1 VARAGLSWWW
11 DSLPDDLTQPLGEPL
26 QSDTEADVAIVGAG
40 FTGLWTAYYLTELNP
55 HLSIVI
61 IDAAWAGFGAS
72 GRNGG
77 WASALF
83 PASLDAIA
91 RRSSAAGAIALTR
104 ALQDTVV
111 HLGAVADAEGWDIHY
126 QRGGTVQVARNP
138 AHVARLQAEVA
149 HSREWGLDDSDLTW
163 LSADQAREVIG
174 ASNVLG
180 ATYTPHCA
188 AIHPARLVRLLAQAV
203 VSRGV
208 RLHEGTVATSI
219 EPRTVRTP
227 YGIVRARYVVRATEG
242 YTRSLRG
249 QRRALAPI
257 YSLMIATE
265 PLPSDLLDSI
275 GLSQRATF
283 TDGRH
288 LIIYGQRTADGRIAF
303 GGRGAPYHFG
313 SRVDPRDDVN
323 DRIHDA
329 LIRTLGELLPAL
341 RDVPITHRWGGPL
354 GVPRD
359 WMSSVGLD
367 QKTGLAWSSGYV
379 GDGVA
384 ASNLGARTLAHLIT
398 GQDSPLTRLPWVNH
412 PSPTWEVEP
421 LRWLGA
427 NAGLAVMSSADGV
440 EGRTGRPARRAE
452 VFGRLLGH

>member
-1 VARAGLSWWW
+1 
-11 DSLPDDLTQPLGEPL
+11 
-26 QSDTEADVAIVGAG
+26 
-40 FTGLWTAYYLTELNP
+40 
-55 HLSIVI
+55 
-61 IDAAWAGFGAS
+61 
-72 GRNGG
+72 
-77 WASALF
+77 
-83 PASLDAIA
+83 
-91 RRSSAAGAIALTR
+91 
-104 ALQDTVV
+104 
-111 HLGAVADAEGWDIHY
+111 
-126 QRGGTVQVARNP
+126 
-138 AHVARLQAEVA
+138 
-149 HSREWGLDDSDLTW
+149 
-163 LSADQAREVIG
+163 
-174 ASNVLG
+174 
-180 ATYTPHCA
+180 
-188 AIHPARLVRLLAQAV
+188 
-203 VSRGV
+203 
-208 RLHEGTVATSI
+208 
-219 EPRTVRTP
+219 
-227 YGIVRARYVVRATEG
+227 
-242 YTRSLRG
+242 
-249 QRRALAPI
+249 
-257 YSLMIATE
+257 M
-265 PLPSDLLDSI
+265 
-275 GLSQRATF
+275 
-283 TDGRH
+283 
-288 LIIYGQRTADGRIAF
+288 
-303 GGRGAPYHFG
+303 
-313 SRVDPRDDVN
+313 N

>member
-1 VARAGLSWWW
+1 MARAGLSWWW

-61 IDAAWAGFGAS
+61 VDAAWAGFGAS

-83 PASLDAIA
+83 PASLDAVA

-111 HLGAVADAEGWDIHY
+111 HLGTVADAEGWDIHY

-138 AHVARLQAEVA
+138 AQVARLQAEVA

-163 LSADQAREVIG
+163 LSADRARDVIG
-174 ASNVLG
+174 ASDVLG

-203 VSRGV
+203 VNRGV
-208 RLHEGTVATSI
+208 RLYEGTPATSI
-219 EPRTVRTP
+219 APGIIHTPRAA
-227 YGIVRARYVVRATEG
+227 VRARYVVRATEG

-249 QRRALAPI
+249 HRRALAPI

-265 PLPSDLLDSI
+265 PLPSDVLDSI
-275 GLSQRATF
+275 GLSERATF

-313 SRVDPRDDVN
+313 SRLDPRDDVN

-329 LIRTLGELLPAL
+329 LIRTLGELLPAV
-341 RDVPITHRWGGPL
+341 RDVPIIP
-354 GVPRD
+354 
-359 WMSSVGLD
+359 
-367 QKTGLAWSSGYV
+367 
-379 GDGVA
+379 
-384 ASNLGARTLAHLIT
+384 
-398 GQDSPLTRLPWVNH
+398 
-412 PSPTWEVEP
+412 
-421 LRWLGA
+421 
-427 NAGLAVMSSADGV
+427 
-440 EGRTGRPARRAE
+440 
-452 VFGRLLGH
+452 